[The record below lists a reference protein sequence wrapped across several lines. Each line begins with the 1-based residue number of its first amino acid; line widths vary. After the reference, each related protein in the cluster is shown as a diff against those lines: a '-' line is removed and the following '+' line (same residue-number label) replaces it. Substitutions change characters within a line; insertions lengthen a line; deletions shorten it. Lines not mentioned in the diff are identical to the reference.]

1 MAIGR
6 YVLAAALAAT
16 FTAASASPTMN
27 GGGSATVRVIGSSD
41 ARMCYEAAELPGA
54 PRPPDLVRCDDAIR
68 MGGLT
73 HEELAATH
81 VNRGILKIRR
91 GQIEAAIADFDAALA
106 IDPNQPEAY
115 LNKGFALMRREQ
127 PGEALSL
134 FTVAI
139 ERSTLRPEV
148 AHYGRATAHEALGDA
163 RAAYYDYRRAS
174 ELAPNWQEPLIDLAR
189 FRVTRR

>member
-6 YVLAAALAAT
+6 YVVAAALAAT
-16 FTAASASPTMN
+16 CSAASASA
-27 GGGSATVRVIGSSD
+27 GGSATVRVIGSSD

-54 PRPPDLVRCDDAIR
+54 PRPSDMRRCDDAIQV
-68 MGGLT
+68 GGLT
-73 HEELAATH
+73 REELAATH

-91 GQIEAAIADFDAALA
+91 GQIEAAIADFDAALT

-127 PGEALSL
+127 PGEALGL

-139 ERSTLRPEV
+139 ERSTIRPEV

-174 ELAPNWQEPLIDLAR
+174 ELAPQWREPLIDLAR